1 MRVAVANLTATLD
14 AAGAGRVAA
23 LPSRPDVTYSSIGMV
38 SADDDGNATV
48 IFQHHYTP
56 SGAGLP
62 NSTRQVDGDT
72 IYRVASITKTV
83 TVLAL
88 LQLQQAGL
96 LSLEDPVTKWVP
108 ELAAA
113 ANASGLR
120 DSSIEH
126 VAWHEITLGAL
137 ASQLSGILRDCGSFC
152 FLMFL
157 RRHSVPCAVGTSTTS
172 HH

>member
-1 MRVAVANLTATLD
+1 MRAAVANLTATLD
-14 AAGAGRVAA
+14 IAAAGRLPTV
-23 LPSRPDVTYSSIGMV
+23 PSRPNVMYSSIGLL
-38 SADDDGNATV
+38 SAHDGGNATV

-62 NSTRQVDGDT
+62 NSTQQVDGNT

-108 ELAAA
+108 ELATAA
-113 ANASGLR
+113 ANASALR
-120 DSSIEH
+120 DATVEH
-126 VAWHEITLGAL
+126 GAWHEITLGAL
-137 ASQLSGILRDCGSFC
+137 ASQLSGIPSDCG
-152 FLMFL
+152 
-157 RRHSVPCAVGTSTTS
+157 
-172 HH
+172 